1 MKTIKTH
8 IDNFFIWFGNKPG
21 QEKITFGGGEAGV
34 HYTIIFKGN
43 KRVVDI
49 HKTIELAESKKEYE
63 QILEMS
69 WFTFMRF
76 IISFHKSTLC
86 LLRKFWFTNR
96 INLGK
101 LGHHNLVLFPLTL
114 DDRKAELFIEN
125 KRKKKIGFRNEISV
139 TSFREM
145 FFYPAEVPDSKQK
158 SFWVY
163 STKKGILKQQGI
175 IFQHEG
181 DMRTRSFYFITRKQF
196 RKYMRANQEEI
207 YNILNR
213 LDFTN
218 KPAVI
223 SYFNEVV

>member
-21 QEKITFGGGEAGV
+21 QEKITFGRGEAGV

-49 HKTIELAESKKEYE
+49 HKTIELSESKKEYE

-76 IISFHKSTLC
+76 IILFHKSTLC

-114 DDRKAELFIEN
+114 DDRKSELFIEN
-125 KRKKKIGFRNEISV
+125 KQKKKIGFRNEISV

-145 FFYPAEVPDSKQK
+145 FFYLAEVPYSKQK

-181 DMRTRSFYFITRKQF
+181 DLRTRSFYFITKKNLDVIASTSSNSCNYIMNSL
-196 RKYMRANQEEI
+196 KYT
-207 YNILNR
+207 L
-213 LDFTN
+213 L
-218 KPAVI
+218 
-223 SYFNEVV
+223 